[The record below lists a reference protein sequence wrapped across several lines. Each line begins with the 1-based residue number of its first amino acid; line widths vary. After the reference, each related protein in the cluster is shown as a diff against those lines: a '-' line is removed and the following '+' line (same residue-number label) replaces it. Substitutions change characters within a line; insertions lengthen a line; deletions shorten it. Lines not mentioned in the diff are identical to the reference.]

1 MTNDRTD
8 VDQTLAEHQGCL
20 QVLVEVEDSLARR
33 QEDGGWSAT
42 ILDRLSV
49 LHVTLRRHFQ
59 GEEKGLFRRLEI
71 DYPELSSQVK
81 KLEEEH
87 PAILALLQA
96 TIEQA
101 AGLGTNPEDSLSR
114 ELAAQVK
121 RLAAKVRRHEAAETD
136 LVMAPHW
143 NTFGTID

>member
-49 LHVTLRRHFQ
+49 LNVTLRRHFQ

-87 PAILALLQA
+87 AAILVLLQA

-101 AGLGTNPEDSLSR
+101 AGLGSNPGDRLSH
-114 ELAAQVK
+114 ELATQVE
-121 RLAAKVRRHEAAETD
+121 RLVAKERRYEAEENELIMAA
-136 LVMAPHW
+136 HW
-143 NTFGTID
+143 NTLGTMD